1 MYLNNK
7 KDDQDTSF
15 FKTLVSKSLNIST
28 KEDEEAINI
37 IRDDGPGIII
47 DLMGLSSANRL
58 SLFKNRLAPIQ
69 VTWLGYCNT
78 TGLNEMDYIIA
89 DPNLIYD
96 EEKIFYSEKVLFLPN
111 IWNCHSGFDFDRIE
125 SQAPYLS
132 NKYITFGSFQ

>member
-7 KDDQDTSF
+7 KDDEDTSF

-47 DLMGLSSANRL
+47 DLMGFSSYNRITL
-58 SLFKNRLAPIQ
+58 LKNRLAPIQ
-69 VTWLGYCNT
+69 ISWLGYCNT
-78 TGLNEMDYIIA
+78 TGLNQMDYIIA

-96 EEKIFYSEKVLFLPN
+96 EEKNFYSEKIIFLPS
-111 IWNCHSGFDFDRIE
+111 IWNCHCWF
-125 SQAPYLS
+125 
-132 NKYITFGSFQ
+132 